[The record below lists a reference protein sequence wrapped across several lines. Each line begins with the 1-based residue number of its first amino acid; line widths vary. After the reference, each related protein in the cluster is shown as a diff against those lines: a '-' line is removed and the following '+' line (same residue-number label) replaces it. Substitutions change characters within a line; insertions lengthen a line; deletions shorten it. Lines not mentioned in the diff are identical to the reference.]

1 MAPRTAPQ
9 ASPPDD
15 RVIARVWHGIVPVE
29 KAEGYADYLA
39 NSDLGVRA
47 YHAIPGNRGASLLR
61 RFEGERVHFLLISFW
76 DSAEAIRDYTG
87 PDIERAQYFSYDLE
101 CLVEPEPNVAHYEVL
116 STAEN
121 GVAHAARA
129 RPADAPIERAL
140 KLALPSG
147 LW

>member
-1 MAPRTAPQ
+1 MAPRSAPRLI
-9 ASPPDD
+9 PLDD
-15 RVIARVWHGIVPVE
+15 RMIARVWHGIVPIE
-29 KAEGYADYLA
+29 KADGYADYLA

-47 YHAIPGNRGASLLR
+47 YQAIPGNRGVSLLR
-61 RFEGERVHFLLISFW
+61 RVEGKRVHFLLISFW

-116 STAEN
+116 STAET
-121 GVAHAARA
+121 GVAHRAPPLPAA
-129 RPADAPIERAL
+129 APIERAL